1 MKKFF
6 FSLMFVV
13 IVACYAT
20 PALSVEVSIGPDEM
34 VMKTPAG
41 KKPATFPHR
50 KHQEIMACM
59 QCHHVKKG
67 IMTIR
72 KCSICHNEK
81 MENTAVNTIKKA
93 AHKQC
98 RGCHKTKKK
107 EHQKGTRYAPLK
119 CSGCHPLN
127 IKK

>member
-1 MKKFF
+1 MKKLF
-6 FSLMFVV
+6 FSLLFVV
-13 IVACYAT
+13 VACCAT

-34 VMKTPAG
+34 IMKTPAG
-41 KKPATFPHR
+41 KKPAIFPHR

-59 QCHHVKKG
+59 QCHHVTKG